1 MKKHV
6 NIPIFIPHL
15 ACPNECTFCN
25 QRVISATQ
33 QAPDIQTT
41 HKLIQRAISTIAD
54 DQTCEIAFFGGS
66 FTGIE
71 RDRMQAYLACAEQYR
86 ESISGI
92 RLSTRPDYITPEIL
106 NVLQEYGVTTIEL
119 GMQSM
124 NEQVLHRCRRGHLP
138 QDTVRAASM
147 IRERGFSLVLQM
159 MIGLPGDTAVGA
171 LDTAKAVIDMEPD
184 AVRIYPCIVLKDT
197 ELCREYLSGRY
208 RPMSLEN
215 AVDLCAQLLLL
226 FEQYNIPVIRM
237 GLFSEPGL
245 MGEDRVAGPYH
256 PAFGELVEN
265 ACYYQLLRDALQGC
279 ENRETAVISVA
290 RGELSKAIGQHRCNV
305 KRLEREKNIAKI
317 AIKEASFLEKRA
329 IKVE

>member
-41 HKLIQRAISTIAD
+41 HKLIQKAISTVAE

-71 RDRMQAYLACAEQYR
+71 EDQMRAYLACAGRYR
-86 ESISGI
+86 DCVSGI

-106 NVLQEYGVTTIEL
+106 DTLQEYGVTTIEL

-124 NEQVLHRCRRGHLP
+124 NEQVLLRCKRGHLP
-138 QDTVRAASM
+138 QDTVRAATM

-159 MIGLPGDTAVGA
+159 MTGLPGDTAAGA
-171 LDTAKAVIDMEPD
+171 LDTARAVIDMKPA
-184 AVRIYPCIVLKDT
+184 AVRIYPCVVLKDT
-197 ELCREYLSGRY
+197 ELCREYLAGRY

-215 AVDLCAQLLLL
+215 AVNLCAQLLLL
-226 FEQYNIPVIRM
+226 FEQHGIPVIRM

-245 MGEDRVAGPYH
+245 TGDDRVAGPYH

-265 ACYYQLLRDALQGC
+265 ACYYRLLRDALLGC
-279 ENRETAVISVA
+279 ENREAVAVSVA
-290 RGELSKAIGQHRCNV
+290 KGELSKAIGQHRCNI